1 MSKNKNLSGGLFAA
15 KPTPLAI
22 RETSLSNQIAEHL
35 NYRSIYNDRLQC
47 GKIQTMCG
55 DWIHLCKY
63 GTPDRFAIVRGRII
77 FIEVKRTDGRL
88 SVNQIER
95 HHLIRL
101 SGAIILVV
109 NSFDDFVSKFNAIR
123 AAIENKAREANLYD

>member
-15 KPTPLAI
+15 KPTPLTMK
-22 RETSLSNQIAEHL
+22 ETSLSNQITDYL

-47 GKIQTMCG
+47 GKIQTVRG
-55 DWIHLCKY
+55 NWIHLCKI

-77 FIEVKRTDGRL
+77 FIEVKKFK
-88 SVNQIER
+88 QITTTEQVER

-101 SGAIILVV
+101 SGAIVIVV
-109 NSFDDFVSKFNAIR
+109 NSFDDFICKFNAIR
-123 AAIENKAREANLYD
+123 GAIEAKKREVNLYE